1 MAVCYLRS
9 NGMLHG
15 SFCDWFVT
23 VSWFNHMHHAD
34 SLVGG
39 ATEWRFSKSICWNP
53 SLACHFSPTPLD
65 LVLHPIP
72 GCQGNKPRMLILK
85 IKDYWSRSIVRVRL
99 VWPDFSVSGTDIWFY
114 WSYSGLS
121 FCHQSCYKYLVV
133 IFTEISTYVLQWKY
147 MYFERFTDT
156 CNKPIKY

>member
-39 ATEWRFSKSICWNP
+39 SPEWRFSKSICWSP
-53 SLACHFSPTPLD
+53 SLPCHFFSHTVWFGAAFNPWNWLD
-65 LVLHPIP
+65 PARGINLGCWSFQRSRIIEVGVLWRSDWFDQISQLAEH
-72 GCQGNKPRMLILK
+72 LT
-85 IKDYWSRSIVRVRL
+85 KD
-99 VWPDFSVSGTDIWFY
+99 SGIYGFIG
-114 WSYSGLS
+114 SYSGLS

-133 IFTEISTYVLQWKY
+133 IFTEIST
-147 MYFERFTDT
+147 
-156 CNKPIKY
+156 